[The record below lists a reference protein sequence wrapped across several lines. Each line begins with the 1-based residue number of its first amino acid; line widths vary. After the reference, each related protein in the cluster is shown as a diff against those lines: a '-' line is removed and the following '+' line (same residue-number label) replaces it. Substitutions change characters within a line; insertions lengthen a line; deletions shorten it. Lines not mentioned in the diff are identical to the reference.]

1 MRNSGSAI
9 FALSSSRVIFDSPS
23 CDLGWRRR
31 PAIPLSPRPTT
42 GREGEGGLSP
52 RRLLLRL
59 LVGLTGVVELDQL
72 VDFEGGEPV
81 PGVLAVL
88 VLVERPEELAGPE
101 RRDPQAFGEIL
112 GLIRALFVPLLVLRL
127 DLRLLRL
134 FALRLRRL
142 HLLLFDLRHVR
153 RPLHLDLGEID
164 VLSPLRPTLDVRHLD
179 RPPSILGRVPPP
191 RYQYYGGWRVVFK
204 GVRPKKI
211 STNFDT
217 TFTRTIVLPV
227 SARRGSPGSPRS

>member
-112 GLIRALFVPLLVLRL
+112 GPIRALFVPLL
-127 DLRLLRL
+127 
-134 FALRLRRL
+134 
-142 HLLLFDLRHVR
+142 
-153 RPLHLDLGEID
+153 EI
-164 VLSPLRPTLDVRHLD
+164 
-179 RPPSILGRVPPP
+179 GRA
-191 RYQYYGGWRVVFK
+191 
-204 GVRPKKI
+204 
-211 STNFDT
+211 SC
-217 TFTRTIVLPV
+217 RTEC
-227 SARRGSPGSPRS
+227 RSRWWQDQ